1 MSDEPFFS
9 RSGNTN
15 PLGGTLDAEIKT
27 KVTVDLQEDV
37 RRAATAAGMPVS
49 EYVREVLMIAIYG
62 ADHVESLYRNRTRLI
77 AGFGV
82 SKAHE

>member
-62 ADHVESLYRNRTRLI
+62 AEYVESLYRNRTRLI

>member
-37 RRAATAAGMPVS
+37 RRAASAAGMPVS

-62 ADHVESLYRNRTRLI
+62 AEYVESLYRNRTRLI

>member
-1 MSDEPFFS
+1 MSDTPLFS

-27 KVTVDLQEDV
+27 KVTADMYDDV
-37 RRAATAAGMPVS
+37 KRAPNAVGMPVS
-49 EYVREVLMIAIYG
+49 EYMRELIMIGLYG
-62 ADHVESLYRNRTRLI
+62 VEYVESLYRNRTRLI

>member
-1 MSDEPFFS
+1 MSDTPLFS

-15 PLGGTLDAEIKT
+15 LLGGTLDAEIKT
-27 KVTVDLQEDV
+27 KVTADMYDDV
-37 RRAATAAGMPVS
+37 KRAANAVGMPVS
-49 EYVREVLMIAIYG
+49 EYMREVLMIAIYG
-62 ADHVESLYRNRTRLI
+62 AEYVESLYRNRTRLI

>member
-1 MSDEPFFS
+1 MSDTPLFS

-15 PLGGTLDAEIKT
+15 LLGGTLDAEIKT

-37 RRAATAAGMPVS
+37 RRTSSAAGMPVS

-62 ADHVESLYRNRTRLI
+62 AEYVESLYRNRTRLI
-77 AGFGV
+77 AGFGAG
-82 SKAHE
+82 KGNE

>member
-62 ADHVESLYRNRTRLI
+62 AEYVESLYRNRTRLI

-82 SKAHE
+82 GKAHE

>member
-1 MSDEPFFS
+1 MSENPLFS

-15 PLGGTLDAEIKT
+15 LLGGTLDAEIKT
-27 KVTVDLQEDV
+27 KVTMDLQEDV
-37 RRAATAAGMPVS
+37 RRAAAAVGMPVS
-49 EYVREVLMIAIYG
+49 EYVREVLMVAIYG

>member
-27 KVTVDLQEDV
+27 KVTVYLQEDV
-37 RRAATAAGMPVS
+37 RRAASAAGMPVS

>member
-37 RRAATAAGMPVS
+37 RRAAAAVGMPVS
-49 EYVREVLMIAIYG
+49 EYVREVLMVAIYG
-62 ADHVESLYRNRTRLI
+62 AEHVESLYRNRTRLI
-77 AGFGV
+77 AGFGAG
-82 SKAHE
+82 KGNE

>member
-1 MSDEPFFS
+1 MSDTPLFS

-15 PLGGTLDAEIKT
+15 LLGGTLDAEIKT

-37 RRAATAAGMPVS
+37 RRAASAVGMPVS

-62 ADHVESLYRNRTRLI
+62 AEYVESLYRNRTR
-77 AGFGV
+77 
-82 SKAHE
+82 